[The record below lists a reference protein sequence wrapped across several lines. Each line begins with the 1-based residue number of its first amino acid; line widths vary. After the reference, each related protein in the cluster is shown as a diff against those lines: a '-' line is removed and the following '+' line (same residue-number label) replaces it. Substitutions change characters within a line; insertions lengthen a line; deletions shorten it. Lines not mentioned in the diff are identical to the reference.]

1 MLLDNSSRS
10 NDDEEELY
18 TIIEVS
24 IIMAHECIYSDSDTS
39 GSTKNW
45 VVLITLLIQIIS
57 NSITP
62 KVYFTNHCLGCHLN
76 N

>member
-39 GSTKNW
+39 GSTRK
-45 VVLITLLIQIIS
+45 
-57 NSITP
+57 
-62 KVYFTNHCLGCHLN
+62 LGGSYNPFNPN
-76 N
+76 NIK